1 MEFKQLQSYVAV
13 IKYGSFTKAAEKMFV
28 SQPTISAH
36 ISALEEE
43 LNQTLIRRTTKSIE
57 ITEKGKEVYEQAVHI
72 LEMKDRMIDIC
83 TEEEHPNIYLG
94 ASTIPSAYI
103 LPEILPKFRNTY
115 PELSF
120 SIEQSDSQGVVDGL
134 LEGRFDVGFIGI
146 KEEKLVCEPFCEDRM
161 VLVTASTPYFQELKA
176 ASQEEIL
183 VQRLLSEPMIL
194 REQGSGSGKYASNIV
209 EELGLSEK
217 QLRVTARIND
227 QETIKHLV
235 AGGLGVSIISEMAAR
250 DFVEN
255 GKLLQFELP
264 VHNTRSLYLV
274 YRKEEVL
281 KPHVKLFAD
290 FVCQNRKLQ
299 TNLAQ

>member
-43 LNQTLIRRTTKSIE
+43 LNQTLIMRTTKSIE
-57 ITEKGKEVYEQAVHI
+57 ITEKGKEVYEQAVRI
-72 LEMKDRMIDIC
+72 LEMKDRMIEIC
-83 TEEEHPNIYLG
+83 SEEEYPNIYIG

-103 LPEILPKFRNTY
+103 LPEILPKFRDAY

-120 SIEQSDSQGVVDGL
+120 SIDQSDSQGVIDGL
-134 LEGRFDVGFIGI
+134 LDGRFDVGFIGM
-146 KEEKLVCEPFCEDRM
+146 KEEKLICEPYCEDRM
-161 VLVTASTPYFQELKA
+161 VLVTAATEYFRGLKEKNEA
-176 ASQEEIL
+176 T
-183 VQRLLSEPMIL
+183 VQQLLKEPVIL
-194 REQGSGSGKYASNIV
+194 REQGSGSGKYATDIV
-209 EELGLSEK
+209 EGIGLSEK
-217 QLRVTARIND
+217 QLFVTARIND

-264 VHNTRSLYLV
+264 VHNTRYLYLV
-274 YRKEEVL
+274 YRKDEIL
-281 KPHVKLFAD
+281 KPHVRLFVD
-290 FVCQNRKLQ
+290 FVCQNRKI
-299 TNLAQ
+299 

>member
-43 LNQTLIRRTTKSIE
+43 LNQALIRRTTKSIE

-83 TEEEHPNIYLG
+83 TEEEHPNIYIG

-115 PELSF
+115 PELLF

-146 KEEKLVCEPFCEDRM
+146 KEEKLICEPFCEDRM
-161 VLVTASTPYFQELKA
+161 VLVTAATPYFQELKEK
-176 ASQEEIL
+176 SQEEMI
-183 VQRLLSEPMIL
+183 VQRILREPVIL
-194 REQGSGSGKYASNIV
+194 REQGSGSGKYASDIV
-209 EELGLSEK
+209 EGLGLSEK

-274 YRKEEVL
+274 YRKEEIL
-281 KPHVKLFAD
+281 KPHVRLFAD
-290 FVCQNRKLQ
+290 FVCQNKKM
-299 TNLAQ
+299 

>member
-1 MEFKQLQSYVAV
+1 
-13 IKYGSFTKAAEKMFV
+13 
-28 SQPTISAH
+28 
-36 ISALEEE
+36 
-43 LNQTLIRRTTKSIE
+43 
-57 ITEKGKEVYEQAVHI
+57 
-72 LEMKDRMIDIC
+72 MKDRMIDIC
-83 TEEEHPNIYLG
+83 KDEEYPNIYLG

-146 KEEKLVCEPFCEDRM
+146 KEERLVCEPFCEDRM
-161 VLVTASTPYFQELKA
+161 VLVTAATPYFQEFKEK
-176 ASQEEIL
+176 SQEEMT
-183 VQRLLSEPMIL
+183 VQRILREPVIL
-194 REQGSGSGKYASNIV
+194 REQGSGSGKYASDII
-209 EELGLSEK
+209 EGLGLSEK

-264 VHNTRSLYLV
+264 VHNTRSLYLAF
-274 YRKEEVL
+274 RIEEVL
-281 KPHVKLFAD
+281 IPHVKLFAD

-299 TNLAQ
+299 TNLAQYLLVQKYENRYNFIP